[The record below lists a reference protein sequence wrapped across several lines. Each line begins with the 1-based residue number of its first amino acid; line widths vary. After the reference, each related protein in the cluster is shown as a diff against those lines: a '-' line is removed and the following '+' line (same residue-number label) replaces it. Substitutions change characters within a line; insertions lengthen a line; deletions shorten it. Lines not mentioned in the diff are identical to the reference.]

1 MPSNV
6 LLHFKSYENTINYKI
21 QVKVSSITT
30 SWVHGYDSI
39 LTLMSISAGDF
50 YIHLKEML
58 EQSDVNKNLE
68 GENSSWD
75 KGERKKKKKGEK
87 NTAPIQKRERIK
99 N

>member
-75 KGERKKKKKGEK
+75 KGERKKKERGKKHSPNPKE
-87 NTAPIQKRERIK
+87 RE
-99 N
+99 

>member
-58 EQSDVNKNLE
+58 EQSDVSKNLE
-68 GENSSWD
+68 GTKE
-75 KGERKKKKKGEK
+75 KEKKKGK
-87 NTAPIQKRERIK
+87 KTQPQSKRERE
-99 N
+99 